1 MSSRFKT
8 LPQKIMKR
16 QITEYTESQALFST
30 YVYTRA
36 LAHTLVPRY
45 DYMHMDF
52 EWKPFKVILHFIGR
66 VWPAWI
72 RDCVSKTKT
81 NKQNPKYTEEDLCHE
96 APCEEEGVSRAV
108 TAQTWLWATVSPG
121 PSAGSLG
128 PSVFKRELEESVKRQ
143 KESHWRI
150 LLRGD

>member
-1 MSSRFKT
+1 
-8 LPQKIMKR
+8 MKR

-81 NKQNPKYTEEDLCHE
+81 NKQNPKYTEEDRSKPMTKLTV
-96 APCEEEGVSRAV
+96 EEDFFS
-108 TAQTWLWATVSPG
+108 
-121 PSAGSLG
+121 SLQQ
-128 PSVFKRELEESVKRQ
+128 SKL
-143 KESHWRI
+143 
-150 LLRGD
+150 